1 MTEKDKR
8 IEELERKVEEMEE
21 RLAIMAEQCETIPD
35 KTGAEPDVEGGGS
48 NWYHVCGECHG
59 VIYRAWN
66 FCPECGKKVKW
77 S

>member
-8 IEELERKVEEMEE
+8 INDLERKVEEMEE

-35 KTGAEPDVEGGGS
+35 KTGTKPGIEGGGS
-48 NWYHVCGECHG
+48 RWYHVCGECRG